1 MTETDQ
7 TYVSYDPDLLP
18 LDCHGLRVVQLPR
31 QTEFDPLQPSYDL
44 VGRKGSVLPIGA
56 TLTSAG
62 RLTAL
67 ARGADE

>member
-7 TYVSYDPDLLP
+7 TYVPYVPDLVP

-31 QTEFDPLQPSYDL
+31 PFDPPIYNL
-44 VGRKGSVLPIGA
+44 VSPLGSALEGD
-56 TLTSAG
+56 THLTPEG

-67 ARGADE
+67 ARGAV

>member
-1 MTETDQ
+1 MTKTDP
-7 TYVSYDPDLLP
+7 TYVPYVPDLVP

-31 QTEFDPLQPSYDL
+31 QTDFDPLQPSYDL
-44 VGRKGSVLPIGA
+44 VGADGRVLPIGT

-67 ARGADE
+67 ARGAVE